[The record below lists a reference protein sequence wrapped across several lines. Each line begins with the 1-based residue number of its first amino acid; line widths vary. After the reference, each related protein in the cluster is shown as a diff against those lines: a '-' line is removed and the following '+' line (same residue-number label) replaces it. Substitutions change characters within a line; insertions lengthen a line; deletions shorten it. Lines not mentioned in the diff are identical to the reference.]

1 MKFLKN
7 TKLVTGSALI
17 VTGLTFLGIWCFRTP
32 SREITR
38 AELEQFAQAKALTD
52 GRVMPTPYA
61 GIYFVEGKHKLP
73 GNSERVFLTT
83 HLDEAQ
89 IKALSDQSW
98 AKVAIPDQGVRGQ
111 WVNVLCNLLIAGVV
125 IGVVVYQG
133 NIGRG
138 KNALVRE
145 RPTVSF
151 SDVAG
156 IEEAKGEV
164 SEVVDFLWFLRGD
177 INVLA
182 GICHSFFE
190 FSDALAQSFTQF
202 RQFSRTEDYQDDN
215 QNYDQVQWLK
225 QSFKHSSPLG
235 SL

>member
-1 MKFLKN
+1 MRSAQHEELECHFIDCVPGSGLPASRDPHPTRMKFLKD
-7 TKLVTGSALI
+7 TKLVVGSALI
-17 VTGLTFLGIWCFRTP
+17 VTGLTLLGIWYYRTP

-38 AELEQFAQAKALTD
+38 AELEQFVQAKALTD
-52 GRVMPTPYA
+52 GRVVPTPYA
-61 GIYFVEGKHKLP
+61 GIYFVEGKRKLP
-73 GNSERVFLTT
+73 GNSQSVFLTT

-98 AKVAIPDQGVRGQ
+98 AKVVIPDQGIRGQ

-151 SDVAG
+151 RDVAG
-156 IEEAKGEV
+156 IEEAKSEV
-164 SEVVDFLWFLRGD
+164 SEVVDFLRDPKKYQRLGGRLPKG
-177 INVLA
+177 VLLI
-182 GICHSFFE
+182 GPPGTGKTM
-190 FSDALAQSFTQF
+190 LA
-202 RQFSRTEDYQDDN
+202 
-215 QNYDQVQWLK
+215 K
-225 QSFKHSSPLG
+225 
-235 SL
+235 

>member
-7 TKLVTGSALI
+7 TKLVSGSALL
-17 VTGLTFLGIWCFRTP
+17 VTGLTLLGIWCFRIP
-32 SREITR
+32 SREITF
-38 AELEQFAQAKALTD
+38 AELEQFVQTKSLTD
-52 GRVMPTPYA
+52 GRVLPTPYA
-61 GIYFVEGKHKLP
+61 GIYLVEGKRKLP
-73 GNSERVFLTT
+73 GKSERVFLTT

-89 IKALSDQSW
+89 IRDLTDQSW
-98 AKVAIPDQGVRGQ
+98 AKVAIPDQGIRGQ

-151 SDVAG
+151 RDVAG

-164 SEVVDFLWFLRGD
+164 SEVVDYRCAHLRYSC
-177 INVLA
+177 A
-182 GICHSFFE
+182 A
-190 FSDALAQSFTQF
+190 FSQPARL
-202 RQFSRTEDYQDDN
+202 
-215 QNYDQVQWLK
+215 
-225 QSFKHSSPLG
+225 
-235 SL
+235 